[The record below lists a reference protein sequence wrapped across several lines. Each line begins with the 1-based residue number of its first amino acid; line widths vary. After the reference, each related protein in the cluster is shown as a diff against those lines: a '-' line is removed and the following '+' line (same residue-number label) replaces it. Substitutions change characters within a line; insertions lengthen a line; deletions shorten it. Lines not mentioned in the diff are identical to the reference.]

1 MVIHV
6 TDQHCFST
14 YDYVVVAERGLH
26 MEGELGRGSLER
38 ELAELRKKQTQV
50 VRALQLLF
58 DLLEKYGPSWY
69 TEESQASAS
78 CPGVRPWIAS
88 TQNA

>member
-58 DLLEKYGPSWY
+58 DLLEKYAPSWY
-69 TEESQASAS
+69 TEGHHKQALAALE
-78 CPGVRPWIAS
+78 CGRG
-88 TQNA
+88 

>member
-1 MVIHV
+1 
-6 TDQHCFST
+6 
-14 YDYVVVAERGLH
+14 

-38 ELAELRKKQTQV
+38 ELMELRKKQTQI

-69 TEESQASAS
+69 TEEHHKQALAALD
-78 CPGVRPWIAS
+78 CGHG
-88 TQNA
+88 